1 VPGIIEADGVHAVRL
16 GDDSTTGGDFPNAIV
31 GRADMRGAIDAIP
44 EEGGTRGKH
53 GFPRESEP
61 KAKRNA
67 D

>member
-1 VPGIIEADGVHAVRL
+1 MHAVRV
-16 GDDSTTGGDFPNAIV
+16 GDDSAEGGKFPNEIV
-31 GRADMRGAIDAIP
+31 GRADMRGATDAIP

-53 GFPRESEP
+53 GFPRDSEP